1 MAPLSSADRQALAVC
16 TLIRDFGRAL
26 GFPLTTLAAAQFLFH
41 LTAAR
46 ERNRAVP
53 GLREGPPIDRAP
65 SMDAALACL
74 LVAGKVHNTAKK
86 LRDLMVR
93 AYAWT
98 HPGASDVNPE
108 GERCQRWRLRIIL
121 LERQV
126 LEAMQFSFTLPLP
139 FDLLIKI
146 AKKTACTKT
155 LTFHAWTLLFDLFQ
169 HRVVTTVP
177 PLHLTFAALYLT
189 ARTRH
194 AGESATPVEEERED
208 GEAPSDDDDDPTT
221 DLWAWKSCGLP
232 SPAVRLLKT
241 QTTDLLPACHAV
253 LEYLIAATR
262 TDDPLFEAYRTV
274 KIDLNEIQGST
285 AGPTN
290 GAPTTTAVLSPPP
303 PPPPVH
309 DTYAAPTVVAP
320 PSPYAPYAAS
330 SPAPPVLRASAPTRR
345 PRHAADEMDGPWPK
359 RARVETRY

>member
-46 ERNRAVP
+46 ERNRAMP

-108 GERCQRWRLRIIL
+108 GERCQRWRLRIIF

-126 LEAMQFSFTLPLP
+126 LEAMQFNFTLPLP
-139 FDLLIKI
+139 FNLLIKI
-146 AKKTACTKT
+146 AKKTACTKA

-169 HRVVTTVP
+169 HRVVITVP

-194 AGESATPVEEERED
+194 AGESASAVEEERED

-221 DLWAWKSCGLP
+221 DLWAWKTCGLP

-241 QTTDLLPACHAV
+241 QTADLLPACHAV
-253 LEYLIAATR
+253 LEYLIAVTR
-262 TDDPLFEAYRTV
+262 SDDPFFEAYRTV
-274 KIDLNEIQGST
+274 KIDLNEIQGSIIT
-285 AGPTN
+285 APPN
-290 GAPTTTAVLSPPP
+290 GATITAVLSPPP
-303 PPPPVH
+303 PPP
-309 DTYAAPTVVAP
+309 DTYAVPAVVAP
-320 PSPYAPYAAS
+320 PSPYAPFGTG
-330 SPAPPVLRASAPTRR
+330 SPAPPPVRASAPTRR
-345 PRHAADEMDGPWPK
+345 PRHAADEMDAPWPK
-359 RARVETRY
+359 RARVEARY